1 MQDREPT
8 IRSRELGD
16 GLRKAMVAAGFNG
29 RELGQRLDWPDS
41 KVSRL
46 LNGKRGGTEADVSA
60 FLAICGVKAKE
71 RDRLVKLCR
80 EVGKTGWL
88 QQHGSRLPKQLR
100 TLMDHEDKAV
110 VISDFIRSLCLG
122 CSRPTNTRD
131 AC

>member
-1 MQDREPT
+1 M
-8 IRSRELGD
+8 
-16 GLRKAMVAAGFNG
+16 
-29 RELGQRLDWPDS
+29 
-41 KVSRL
+41 
-46 LNGKRGGTEADVSA
+46 
-60 FLAICGVKAKE
+60 KAKE

-80 EVGKTGWL
+80 EVGKTGGWL

-110 VISDFIRSLCLG
+110 VISDFHPIVVPGLLQT